1 MLFYWYKP
9 TKGGFVSNIAQLR
22 KDKNMTQR
30 QVAAALDMD
39 ISTVRNWEKG
49 REGLKMFVRVA
60 KLCDLFGCDPADL
73 YDADEVNESEQL

>member
-1 MLFYWYKP
+1 
-9 TKGGFVSNIAQLR
+9 
-22 KDKNMTQR
+22 
-30 QVAAALDMD
+30 LDMD

-73 YDADEVNESEQL
+73 YDADEVNEGDRP